1 MKKTRRRI
9 SLALY
14 LRAILGVIF
23 MIGASWTAA
32 RWALDLFFDG
42 PSYLGS
48 WIRGATELFLALCLS
63 VAIMTVLGKVLKR
76 NHRHDVFTNL
86 IDAMGRIARGDFSTT
101 MELSDPKHEGP
112 FDEVA
117 DSLNRMAEALRG
129 IEAMRQEFISDVS
142 HEIQS
147 PLTSIGGFARALRSP
162 SLSEEQRLH
171 YLDIIEGESD
181 RLSRLAADLLR
192 LSALESNAQKLESE
206 PFRLDFQL
214 REAILSCEPQWRDK
228 AIDVGASCDEVL
240 LTADPSL
247 LRQVWTNLLHNA
259 IKFTP
264 SGGSIEVSAR
274 KEADSAV
281 VEVRDSG
288 IGIEGENLPRV
299 FDRFFKIDKARSAQ
313 AGGSGLGLAI
323 AKKIVELHGGRIEA
337 RSDGAGRGAT
347 FVVELPL
354 NAAAKNA

>member
-1 MKKTRRRI
+1 MKKTRRGVSAAFYI
-9 SLALY
+9 
-14 LRAILGVIF
+14 RAILGVIF
-23 MIGASWTAA
+23 VLGASWTAA
-32 RWALDLFFDG
+32 RWALDFFFDG
-42 PSYLGS
+42 PSYSGS
-48 WIRGATELFLALCLS
+48 WLRGVTELLAALFLSTGFA
-63 VAIMTVLGKVLKR
+63 TVLGKILGR
-76 NHRHDVFTNL
+76 THRHDGFTRL
-86 IDAMGRIARGDFSTT
+86 IEAMGRIARGDFSTNV
-101 MELSDPKHEGP
+101 ELSDPQHEGP

-117 DSLNRMAEALRG
+117 DSLNRMAEALAR

-162 SLSEEQRLH
+162 SITEEQRLH
-171 YLDIIEGESD
+171 YLDIIEGESN
-181 RLSRLAADLLR
+181 RLSRIAADLLR
-192 LSALESNAQKLESE
+192 LSALESNAQKLETE
-206 PFRLDFQL
+206 TFRLDFQL

-228 AIDVGASCDEVL
+228 RIDVGASCDEVL

-274 KEADSAV
+274 KTDNAAV

-288 IGIEGENLPRV
+288 IGIEGENLPRA
-299 FDRFFKIDKARSAQ
+299 FDRFYKIDKARSAQ

-323 AKKIVELHGGRIEA
+323 AKKIVELHGGHIEA
-337 RSDGAGRGAT
+337 RSDGVGRGTT
-347 FVVELPL
+347 FAVELPL
-354 NAAAKNA
+354 DVAAEVV